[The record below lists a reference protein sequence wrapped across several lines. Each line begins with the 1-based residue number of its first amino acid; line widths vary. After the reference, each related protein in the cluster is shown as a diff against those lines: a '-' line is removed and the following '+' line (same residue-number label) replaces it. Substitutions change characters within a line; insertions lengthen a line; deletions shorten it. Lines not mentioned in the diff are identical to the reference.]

1 MQSGTDTLWCTGD
14 ERDQLGP
21 FVIPGSRTC
30 VSEALICA
38 ILTPTAL
45 ELYWNRPEKEWPRT
59 PEGHLAMHTRPL
71 DLRALLRA
79 AD

>member
-1 MQSGTDTLWCTGD
+1 MGSYDPRPPSSSRARAQASAKRCCT
-14 ERDQLGP
+14 
-21 FVIPGSRTC
+21 
-30 VSEALICA
+30 

-45 ELYWNRPEKEWPRT
+45 ELYWNRPEKEW